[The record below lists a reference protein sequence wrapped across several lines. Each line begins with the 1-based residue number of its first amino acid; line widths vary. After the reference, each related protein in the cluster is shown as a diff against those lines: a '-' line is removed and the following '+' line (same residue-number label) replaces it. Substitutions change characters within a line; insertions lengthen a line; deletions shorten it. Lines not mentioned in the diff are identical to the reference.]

1 MQGGETALHGEYKLG
16 TESTG
21 GTRARLGNNTIHS
34 LPLHF
39 DISFI
44 LRDEIVE
51 HLLRV
56 LYGSN
61 LVLLVDAISE
71 T

>member
-1 MQGGETALHGEYKLG
+1 MQGGETALHSEYKLG
-16 TESTG
+16 TELTG

-34 LPLHF
+34 IPLHF
-39 DISFI
+39 NISFI

-51 HLLRV
+51 LLLRV
-56 LYGSN
+56 LCGPN
-61 LVLLVDAISE
+61 LVLLVDAISK